1 MRITI
6 SIIEGKDL
14 LGKDS
19 NRTKSDPYVTFS
31 FKTPDSH
38 KHEKKTKIIKGTLN
52 PKWSEEF
59 VFVLDVPNLKIEY
72 LSPLKIQVR
81 DHDVL
86 SDDFMGEIIINF
98 AEYLKQI
105 KLGQRP
111 EWIPLKGR
119 EGEKYQKHPDKVA
132 GSLKLNIDF
141 NVHSNSFPPHG
152 AIIEL
157 VFAGNTAAMFDSE
170 TPITIKQLKEKVL
183 QETKAQVDV
192 VIGRNGKEIPKE
204 EEDKVSFYGQTT
216 WRVYQE
222 KAMFS
227 QKISLNFLKDNE
239 FQQK

>member
-1 MRITI
+1 MCQ
-6 SIIEGKDL
+6 S
-14 LGKDS
+14 
-19 NRTKSDPYVTFS
+19 
-31 FKTPDSH
+31 
-38 KHEKKTKIIKGTLN
+38 
-52 PKWSEEF
+52 
-59 VFVLDVPNLKIEY
+59 LKIEY